1 MGMLVGSLVT
11 VVAPEARAFCR
22 TMTCDPQNPEQNCR
36 IDSHGCVVDGDPLFW
51 PGGAVSVWV
60 NSAGSALRGISGDA
74 TEVELR
80 RGYAPWMVPLCQNG
94 KPPDLDVTV
103 DGQRS
108 GLVAEYDDGGGENL
122 NAVLYQD
129 LEWPYD
135 PSAVAITTMTFDLNS
150 GEIVD
155 ADTELNARDYPF
167 ATEPGPDEVD
177 LRAVLTHENG
187 HVIGLAHSDV
197 SNATMQPEARGFGFT
212 ELRSLAPDDERGI
225 CAIYEEQEDSSGCGC
240 VLARRSSA
248 SARFSGLAAF
258 ILWVGLRR
266 RVRAVH
272 RYHPG

>member
-1 MGMLVGSLVT
+1 
-11 VVAPEARAFCR
+11 
-22 TMTCDPQNPEQNCR
+22 
-36 IDSHGCVVDGDPLFW
+36 
-51 PGGAVSVWV
+51 
-60 NSAGSALRGISGDA
+60 
-74 TEVELR
+74 
-80 RGYAPWMVPLCQNG
+80 MVPLCDNG
-94 KPPDLDVTV
+94 EPPDLDVTV

-108 GLVAEYDDGGGENL
+108 GLVAEYDDEGGENL

-167 ATEPGPDEVD
+167 ATEPALDEVD

-212 ELRSLAPDDERGI
+212 ELRSLAPDDERGV
-225 CAIYEEQEDSSGCGC
+225 CAIYEAREDSSGCGC
-240 VLARRSSA
+240 VLARRPPA
-248 SARFSGLAAF
+248 PARFTGMAAL
-258 ILWVGLRR
+258 ILLVCSRR
-266 RVRAVH
+266 RARAA